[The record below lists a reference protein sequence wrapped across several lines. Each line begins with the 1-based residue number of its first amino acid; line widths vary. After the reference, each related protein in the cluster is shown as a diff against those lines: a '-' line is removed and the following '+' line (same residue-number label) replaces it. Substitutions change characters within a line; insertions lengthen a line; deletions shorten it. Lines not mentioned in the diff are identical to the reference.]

1 MTLGERIRSLRRA
14 RALSPLYSDSDS
26 DCIGLDWII
35 AALCRASPQSAA
47 TCRKLSSVGSGY
59 FGLQSRT
66 R

>member
-1 MTLGERIRSLRRA
+1 MTLGERIRSLHRA
-14 RALSPLYSDSDS
+14 RALSLLDLDSDS

-47 TCRKLSSVGSGY
+47 TCRRLSSVGSGY
-59 FGLQSRT
+59 LGLQSRT